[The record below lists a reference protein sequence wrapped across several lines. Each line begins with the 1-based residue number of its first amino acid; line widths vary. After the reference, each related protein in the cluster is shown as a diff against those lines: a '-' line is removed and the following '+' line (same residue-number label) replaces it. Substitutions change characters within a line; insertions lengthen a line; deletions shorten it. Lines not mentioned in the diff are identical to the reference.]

1 MLELSVCFW
10 NYDRTMPLVDGRVPI
25 EGCKPA
31 FTILGPE
38 QAFARAFTT
47 ADFDVSELSLSN
59 HMNALVRGDAAYT
72 AIPVFPSRSFRHSTF
87 YVRTDRGIRVPPD
100 LTGKRIALQ
109 EYQMT
114 AAVVV
119 RGFLND
125 EYGMRP
131 HDMRWRVA
139 DVDPA
144 APSEIAVPRVPG
156 VEIERVHGRSLDEL
170 LVSGDVEAVIA
181 LRPPASFVQ
190 GNRLVAR
197 LFPDWRRAEQD
208 YFARTRFFPIMHAIG
223 VKHALVAAHPWLP
236 AALYRA
242 FGKAKEVALAELA
255 HLQAPKVTL
264 PWVAAELAATR
275 AVMGHD
281 FWPYGVEPN
290 RHAIERMIRYHHEEG
305 LSPRPFKLD
314 ELFPVPLE

>member
-1 MLELSVCFW
+1 MLELGVCFW
-10 NYDRTMPLVDGRVPI
+10 NYDRTMPLVDGRVAI

-59 HMNALVRGDAAYT
+59 HLNALVRGDAAYV

-87 YVRTDRGIRVPPD
+87 YVRTDRGIRAPPD
-100 LTGKRIALQ
+100 LAGKRIGLQ

-119 RGFLND
+119 RGFLRD

-131 HDMRWRVA
+131 GDMRWLVA

-144 APSEIAVPRVPG
+144 EPSKIAVPHIAG
-156 VEIERVHGRSLDEL
+156 VDIERVHGRSLDDL
-170 LVSGDVEAVIA
+170 LASGDVDAVIA

-190 GNRLVAR
+190 GNPLVAR

-208 YFARTRFFPIMHAIG
+208 YFARTRFFPIMHTIG

-242 FGKAKEVALAELA
+242 FCKAKEVALAELA

-275 AVMGHD
+275 AVMGDD
-281 FWPYGVEPN
+281 FWPYGVGPN
-290 RHAIERMIRYHHEEG
+290 RAAIERMIRYHHEEE
-305 LSPRPFKLD
+305 LSPRPFRLD
-314 ELFPVPLE
+314 ELFPVAVE